1 MSKEVIYWTI
11 YSGAV
16 CLMLIGLGALVK
28 AVF

>member
-1 MSKEVIYWTI
+1 MNKEVIYWTI
-11 YSGAV
+11 YACSV